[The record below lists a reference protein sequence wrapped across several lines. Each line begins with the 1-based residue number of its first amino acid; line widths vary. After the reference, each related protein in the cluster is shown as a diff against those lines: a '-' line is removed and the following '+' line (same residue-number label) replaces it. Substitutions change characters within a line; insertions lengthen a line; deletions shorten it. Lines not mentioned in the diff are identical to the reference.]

1 MKLNRKGFTL
11 MELLAVIVIM
21 AIIFAVAVP
30 SISSSIERS
39 KTKQLNAK
47 IEVIEAA
54 GEIYIS
60 NHKGETEVS
69 IATLYCDKL
78 LTNDEIRDPFNDKNS
93 LCGYVYLDGN
103 EYKWTDTSNYNENC
117 VNLDSDYSTN
127 CG

>member
-39 KTKQLNAK
+39 KNKQLNAK

-60 NHKGETEVS
+60 NHKRETEVS

-78 LTNDEIRDPFNDKNS
+78 LTNDEIRNPFNDKDS
-93 LCGYVYLDGN
+93 LCGFVYLDGN
-103 EYKWTDTSNYNENC
+103 EYKWKDTSDLKENC
-117 VNLDSDYSTN
+117 VFLNDSFVRECD
-127 CG
+127 